1 MSCYYSSSKINSL
14 KGDFERFSQEMRR
27 KMAATELP
35 EKLQDLARSGIG
47 GYHVT
52 DKEAVTYVKT
62 SDTYPLRLYEFDF
75 ELQMATIM
83 VVKDQRLIGVES
95 KKLSEMPPKM
105 VQTAQQLLQ
114 GHHQAHKTGT
124 PRNIIRSKRG

>member
-1 MSCYYSSSKINSL
+1 MSCYYSSTRINEL
-14 KGDFERFSQEMRR
+14 KSSFDSFARDMRG
-27 KMAATELP
+27 KMAAAELP
-35 EKLQDLARSGIG
+35 GKLQALAQSGIS

-83 VVKDQRLIGVES
+83 VLKDKRLIGVES
-95 KKLSEMPPKM
+95 KKLSEMLPKM
-105 VQTAQQLLQ
+105 VQAAQQLLQ
-114 GHHQAHKTGT
+114 GHQHAHKTGT
-124 PRNIIRSKRG
+124 PRNVIRSTKG